1 MSKPLLVIGSI
12 NADLYVE
19 VDALPQPG
27 ETIAGRECAI
37 RSGGKGANQAAAAAK
52 VGYPTRFAGRLGSD
66 AFAPALR
73 GDLRAAGVDD
83 TLLTAVPGPSGQ
95 AYILLQ
101 KGGENSIIVAPGANA
116 QWGRLLGDSASDIS
130 LAAAIAQA
138 GAVLLQREIPEAVN
152 LHVANLAKAAGVA
165 VILDAGGSQDGPL
178 PPALVARLTL
188 CSPNETELARL
199 TGMPTADDA
208 QVLAAARRLQ
218 AQGVRTV
225 LVKLGAR
232 GCLLVRADGTI
243 LQQSAC
249 SVPVVDTTG
258 AGDCF
263 TATYTVA
270 MLLGMDEAERMRF
283 ACAAAGV
290 CVQRKGA
297 LASMP
302 TAGDV
307 QALRRLPARRELP
320 SHREL
325 PADRQSKAH
334 HV

>member
-19 VDALPQPG
+19 IDALPQSG
-27 ETIAGRECAI
+27 ETIAGRECAV

-52 VGYPTRFAGRLGSD
+52 VGYPTSFVGRVGSD

-73 GDLRAAGVDD
+73 SDLRAAGVDD
-83 TLLTAVPGPSGQ
+83 ALLTAVPGPSGQ

-116 QWGRLLGDSASDIS
+116 QWGSAIEES
-130 LAAAIAQA
+130 LTGAIAQA

-152 LHVANLAKAAGVA
+152 LLVAHAAKTAGVA
-165 VILDAGGSQDGPL
+165 VILDAGGSDDGPL
-178 PPALVARLTL
+178 PRALLACLTV

-199 TGMPTADDA
+199 TGMPTANDA
-208 QVLAAARRLQ
+208 QVIVAARQLQ
-218 AQGVRTV
+218 AQGVHTV

-232 GCLLVRADGTI
+232 GCLLVRADGTT
-243 LQQSAC
+243 LQHPAFA
-249 SVPVVDTTG
+249 VPVVDTTG

-270 MLLGMDEAERMRF
+270 MLLGMDEAERLRF

-302 TAGDV
+302 TAGQL
-307 QALRRLPARRELP
+307 QALRERKE
-320 SHREL
+320 
-325 PADRQSKAH
+325 H